1 MKTGPRLVAAH
12 KSEERAAW
20 LFVLPQIIGYL
31 LFAVLPVVFSLYL
44 CFCEWDFYNPIR
56 FVGFDNFRLLANDVL
71 FPKSVVNTL
80 LFVVIT
86 VPVTMLMSLLLAL
99 LCNRKIRGLSFY
111 KSAFYLPMVTS
122 TVAISMVF
130 FWIFSP
136 DFGLLVFVF
145 DKLGLESPLWLD
157 DPNWARVTILIMSV
171 WLKMGYYFL
180 IFLAGLKGI
189 STTYYEAAE
198 IDGANAW
205 QKFRSITIPML
216 SPVTFFIFVT
226 LTIGIFNMFNEPYIL
241 TEGGPVF
248 STYTLSMFIYD
259 YSFKYLRLGPAAVA
273 SWALFILMGVTTFLQ
288 FYISERRVNYDV

>member
-1 MKTGPRLVAAH
+1 MKAKKGLLSAKAR
-12 KSEERAAW
+12 EERAAW
-20 LFVLPQIIGYL
+20 LFVLPQVLGYL
-31 LFAVLPVVFSLYL
+31 MFAVLPVVVSLGL
-44 CFCEWDFYNPIR
+44 CFCEWDFYNPIK
-56 FVGFDNFRLLANDVL
+56 FVGFDNFGLLIEDDL
-71 FPKSVVNTL
+71 FPKSILNTL
-80 LFVVIT
+80 LFVVTT
-86 VPVTMLMSLLLAL
+86 VPITMLMSLALAL

-145 DKLGLESPLWLD
+145 DSLGLESPLWLD
-157 DPNWARVTILIMSV
+157 DPKWARVTILIMSV

-189 STTYYEAAE
+189 STSYYEAAE

-205 QKFRSITIPML
+205 QKFRSITLPML
-216 SPVTFFIFVT
+216 SPVTFFVFIT
-226 LTIGIFNMFNEPYIL
+226 LTIGVFNMFNEPYIL

-248 STYTLSMFIYD
+248 ATYTLNMFIYD
-259 YSFKYLRLGPAAVA
+259 YSFKYMRLGPAAVA
-273 SWALFILMGVTTFLQ
+273 SWALFLMMGVTTFLQ
-288 FYISERRVNYDV
+288 FFVSERKVNYDV